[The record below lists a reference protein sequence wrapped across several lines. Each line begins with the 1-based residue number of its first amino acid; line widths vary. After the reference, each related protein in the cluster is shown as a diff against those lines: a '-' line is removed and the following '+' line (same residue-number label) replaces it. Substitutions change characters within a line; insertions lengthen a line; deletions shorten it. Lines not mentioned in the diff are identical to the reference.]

1 MEMSKEQKAG
11 CWDMMTRAIGEMI
24 EKLSESNL
32 KDLTQMVQELMEA
45 TERVV
50 KEISCSM
57 N

>member
-11 CWDMMTRAIGEMI
+11 CWDMMTRAIGEII
-24 EKLSESNL
+24 EKVSESNL
-32 KDLTQMVQELMEA
+32 KDLTQMVQELMKS
-45 TERVV
+45 TERTV